1 MVLRGRSGHVLVI
14 GAAGLDIVGRPT
26 GELITGATTPAILR
40 TSLGGVSRNVA
51 ENLARLGSEVVLV
64 AAVGDDVEG
73 ASLLDQTAGA
83 GVNVDF
89 CIGVPGM
96 STGAY
101 LAVLDSSG
109 NLHHALD
116 DMRITENLTPDHL
129 RERSE
134 LFESAAVVFVD
145 ANLTPRTL
153 AAAIGLARRHGVPLA
168 ADPTSLSLAPRL
180 LPHLKD
186 LWLIT
191 PNQSEGEALCPESSA
206 DSGRDRALS
215 IARWLVSQGVDIAVL
230 SMAEYGAVYTSVDSS
245 GHVPAIQT
253 EVVEPTGAG
262 DAMTAALIHSLV
274 NEIPLDEAVRLG
286 VIAASL
292 TLRVRGSVMPDLSL
306 ELLYQQLR

>member
-1 MVLRGRSGHVLVI
+1 MVLLERSGHVLVI

-26 GELITGATTPAILR
+26 GELITGASTPAILR

-73 ASLLDQTAGA
+73 GRLLNQTAGA
-83 GVNVDF
+83 GVNVDY
-89 CIGVPGM
+89 CIGVPGLP
-96 STGAY
+96 TGAY
-101 LAVLDSSG
+101 LAILDGSG

-116 DMRITENLTPDHL
+116 DMRITESLTPDHL
-129 RERSE
+129 RERRG
-134 LFESAAVVFVD
+134 LFESAAVVFLD

-153 AAAIGLARRHGVPLA
+153 SAAIELARSCGVPVA

-186 LWLIT
+186 LWLVT
-191 PNQSEGEALCPESSA
+191 PNQSEGETLCPETSA
-206 DSGRDRALS
+206 ETGRDRAMS
-215 IARWLVSQGVDIAVL
+215 IARWLVSQGAYIAVL
-230 SMAEYGAVYTSVDSS
+230 AMAEYGVVYASVDSS

-253 EVVEPTGAG
+253 EIIEPTGAG
-262 DAMTAALIHSLV
+262 DAMTAAMIHSLL
-274 NEIPLDEAVRLG
+274 NEIPLDEAARLG
-286 VIAASL
+286 VVAASL
-292 TLRVRGSVMPDLSL
+292 TLHTRGSVVPDLSL